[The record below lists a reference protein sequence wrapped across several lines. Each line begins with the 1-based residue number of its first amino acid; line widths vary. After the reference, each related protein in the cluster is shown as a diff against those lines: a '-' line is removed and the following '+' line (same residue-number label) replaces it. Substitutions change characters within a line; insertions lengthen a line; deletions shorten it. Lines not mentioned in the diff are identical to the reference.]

1 LGLVLGQTLTM
12 RLLILLLTLAVT
24 VPAFAADS
32 EPPPETPATPA
43 TDPEAVAPADTEPA
57 VVTTWTADKP
67 VYEVRWALG
76 EARPIHWVE
85 PNPEKVKL
93 GYEMTTVGRAVGPDG
108 KLNKKQSR
116 GFECTDCHNLA
127 VEDPDLRHSD
137 PTARFT
143 YAEANDLPF
152 LMATTLYG
160 IVDRESW
167 FNDDYVKKYGD
178 FVKPA
183 NEKLTEA
190 LQLCST
196 ECSQGRV
203 LEDWELEVYL
213 AYFWSIALKWSNLP
227 AEGISLEAAELA
239 SRGSDEDKAEALAAV
254 KEKYLLKSPATFGEP
269 PEKHG
274 KDDPGYDEVGDPAM
288 GRAIF
293 GRSCLHC
300 HARGGPGRYRMSHSR
315 YKARQLIRNMP
326 KDNKWSFYESIRHGT
341 EPWGRPSYYMPLFS
355 MEKMTNQQ
363 IQDIR
368 AYLEERTGR
377 KK

>member
-1 LGLVLGQTLTM
+1 M
-12 RLLILLLTLAVT
+12 RLLLLLLTLAVT
-24 VPAFAADS
+24 IPAFAADEQPNQDTGAAKAAEAT
-32 EPPPETPATPA
+32 EPQAEP
-43 TDPEAVAPADTEPA
+43 PADTEP
-57 VVTTWTADKP
+57 TTWTADKP

-76 EARPIHWVE
+76 EARPVHWVE
-85 PNPEKVKL
+85 PDPEKVAL
-93 GYEMTTVGRAVGPDG
+93 GYQMTTVGRAVGPDG
-108 KLNKKQSR
+108 KLNKKQSP

-127 VEDPDLRHSD
+127 IEDPDLRYSD
-137 PTARFT
+137 PTTRFAYT
-143 YAEANDLPF
+143 ESHDLPF

-167 FNDDYVKKYGD
+167 FNDDYVKKYGE

-196 ECSQGRV
+196 ECSQGRI
-203 LEDWELEVYL
+203 LQDWELEVYL
-213 AYFWSIALKWSNLP
+213 AYLWSISLKWSDLP
-227 AEGISLEAAELA
+227 DEGITLEAAELA
-239 SRGSDEDKAEALAAV
+239 SRGSDEDKAAALAAV
-254 KEKYLLKSPATFGEP
+254 KQKYLLKSPATFGEP
-269 PEKHG
+269 PAKHG
-274 KDDPGYDEVGDPAM
+274 KDDPGYDEVGDPAN

-293 GRSCLHC
+293 DRSCLYC
-300 HARGGPGRYRMSHSR
+300 HAKGGPGRYRMSHSR
-315 YKARQLIRNMP
+315 YKARQLLRNMP

-355 MEKMTNQQ
+355 MEKMSDQQ

-368 AYLEERTGR
+368 AYLEERAAR